1 MNFINQ
7 FEKDWSQAASRM
19 KRFDFDRLKN
29 KKVAVF
35 GSDFWIRAVS
45 LCLLS
50 INEKRNTDIK
60 VYCKKVISLEEYF
73 ENGELIIIDESES
86 FDIVIAER
94 YSVFNNKEAYKS
106 VDFLKYKSSYIILL
120 TSVFDNEFRE
130 LPADN
135 KRLCVVKTADVF
147 CCSYNFQIAQQIENE
162 KDFENFDAMYISE
175 VLCALVKAM
184 TLEGQKTEYILSKSA
199 KHKNL
204 FPLTEDMT
212 IPLKDAL
219 ELTKAGVASPDG
231 MFVFSDAETHEFKTV
246 QAIVFG
252 ILKAIDKV
260 CKENDIEYFLAGGTL
275 LGAIRH
281 RGFIPWD
288 YDGDVMMTRENYEK
302 FISAAENSLPDAL
315 FLQTPKSDKD
325 NHFYTKVRLN
335 DTVFS
340 TEFTQKFKNLH
351 QGIFVDIFAHDKTAS
366 GRIGQKFHRNLTV
379 LARSLVF
386 NKWGGTKVKGV
397 EQDGSNKLIR
407 GVATALK
414 TVLPMKFLE
423 WFQFFVIKLY
433 RKNKKTEYLYDGMG
447 QNLRRGAFFKSWLDE
462 VMEWDFEGYSFPVP
476 KEYKKYLTWLYGN
489 YEELIPC
496 SERHISHDI
505 TKLDLGKY
513 EDFKFKDNFDKE

>member
-19 KRFDFDRLKN
+19 KRFDFDKLKG
-29 KKVAVF
+29 KKIAVF

-50 INEKRNTDIK
+50 INEKKNTDIK
-60 VYCKKVISLEEYF
+60 VYCKRTASAEDCF
-73 ENGELIIIDESES
+73 NDGELHEIGESED
-86 FDIVIAER
+86 FDIVFAER
-94 YSVFNNKEAYKS
+94 YSVFNDEETYDSA
-106 VDFLKYKSSYIILL
+106 DFIKYKNSYIVLF
-120 TSVFDNEFRE
+120 TSVSDNEYKE
-130 LPADN
+130 LLADN
-135 KRLCVVKTADVF
+135 DRSCVLKAGDVF
-147 CCSYNFQIAQQIENE
+147 CCLYNPQIARRIKNGAEKENH
-162 KDFENFDAMYISE
+162 DAVYISE
-175 VLCALVKAM
+175 VLCALVKIMAS
-184 TLEGQKTEYILSKSA
+184 EGQRTEYVLSRSD
-199 KHKNL
+199 
-204 FPLTEDMT
+204 DMIT
-212 IPLKDAL
+212 PLKDAV
-219 ELTKAGVASPDG
+219 ELTIAGADSPDETF
-231 MFVFSDAETHEFKTV
+231 MFSDAKTHEFKTV

-252 ILKAIDKV
+252 ILKAIDKI
-260 CKENDIEYFLAGGTL
+260 CKEHNIEYFLAGGTL

-281 RGFIPWD
+281 GGFIPWD

-302 FISAAENSLPDAL
+302 FIAVAQDSLPDTL

-335 DTVFS
+335 GTVFS

-366 GRIGQKFHRNLTV
+366 GKMGQKLHRNMTV

-386 NKWGGTKVKGV
+386 NKWGGTKVKGA
-397 EQDGSNKLIR
+397 EQDGSNKIIR
-407 GVATALK
+407 GIATVIK

-433 RKNKKTEYLYDGMG
+433 RKNIKTEYLYDGMG
-447 QNLRRGAFFKSWLDE
+447 QNLRRGAFFKSWLEEAID
-462 VMEWDFEGYSFPVP
+462 WDFEGYSFPVP
-476 KEYKKYLTWLYGN
+476 KEYKKYLTWLYGD

-505 TKLDLGKY
+505 TRLDLGKY
-513 EDFKFKDNFDKE
+513 EDFKFGDNFDKE